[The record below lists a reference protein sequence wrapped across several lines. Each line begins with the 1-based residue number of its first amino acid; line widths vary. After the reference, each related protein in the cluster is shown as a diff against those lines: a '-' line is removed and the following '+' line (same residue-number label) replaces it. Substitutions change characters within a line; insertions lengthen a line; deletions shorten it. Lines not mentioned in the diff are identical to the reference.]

1 MRRFIYI
8 ILMLVVTACGHDM
21 ELRLRHIQSCI
32 DTDSVTAYR
41 ELMDIDSALLGND
54 ANRALYDLLM
64 TEKIVKNDQ
73 PIGPADIARARN
85 SVSYYAKN
93 KLSTDRADA
102 CHYLGRLLHQA
113 HEYRDNLVVA
123 VDFPGALKAAL
134 DGLSDAEALRDTFRI
149 AKSHALIGD
158 IYVYSYL
165 VGSELPHRRAAKE
178 LFAKYHGNDLFY
190 AYAVIDLADCY
201 THLEMYDDCIAML
214 DSNAACFDTMPDVTR
229 IHYQT
234 LYTIPYINTGQL
246 EKAKAQLLHIYNSPD
261 SIHLNVFAY
270 ENLLKIYSRQDSLDK
285 VQYWHSLLEQRFA
298 QNTQGYILMDIRS
311 QTLKTLGKYAE
322 AFPLVDS
329 MYKVNKELTWR
340 LARNGMQNAVQEY
353 YAEKKEKDH
362 LQYVGMRRNL
372 IIGILLLIAITIAVV
387 IFFRRRLTER
397 RIAVE
402 RTIDEIKSLH
412 DELQTVR
419 IKARTDSARAR
430 LLNLS
435 SGGFDSINKICVHYL
450 RRKDDGKV
458 PDPNLTIERQM
469 RQMRNSNNLAQLEQE
484 INVLYDNLLAEFRS
498 EFPDTN
504 TENFNLLIYSIIG
517 FPSRIISFILDID
530 RKNFYTRR
538 SRLKQ
543 KIKESEWSRKDEILQ
558 YLSHTDPA

>member
-1 MRRFIYI
+1 
-8 ILMLVVTACGHDM
+8 MLVVTTCGHDM

-41 ELMDIDSALLGND
+41 ELMDIDSAMLGND

-102 CHYLGRLLHQA
+102 RHYLGRLLHQA

-214 DSNAACFDTMPDVTR
+214 DSNAAFFDSLPQYTR
-229 IHYQT
+229 HRLQICYNR
-234 LYTIPYINTGQL
+234 LYMRTDQL
-246 EKAKAQLLHIYNSPD
+246 EKAKRDLLAMYSGDNRDFLDILDYERLYNIY
-261 SIHLNVFAY
+261 L
-270 ENLLKIYSRQDSLDK
+270 RQDSIEQAKSMLFI
-285 VQYWHSLLEQRFA
+285 LEERFA
-298 QNTQGYILMDIRS
+298 DTPHKSILLRAKS
-311 QTLKTLGKYAE
+311 NLYRKLGNYAE
-322 AFPLVDS
+322 ALPLVDS
-329 MYKVNKELTWR
+329 VYKVNTELAWR

-353 YAEKKEKDH
+353 YAEKKENDH

-517 FPSRIISFILDID
+517 FPSRIVSFILDID

-543 KIKESEWSRKDEILQ
+543 KIKEYEWSRKDEILQ